1 MAVLSYSQGINQQC
15 VSGFFDILIVCLDI
29 ALYKIM
35 APTSKLYH
43 LTLRTANTHLKIFRN
58 FNFLDQNKVI
68 FAMDIISLHTFIP
81 NDNIKRCNSQKM
93 IFFDQRTVK
102 EASSKALLRLAE
114 LVLTPNCFSFD
125 GNDYKLT
132 NGVAMGTEMGPSY
145 ANVFVG
151 FIEH

>member
-1 MAVLSYSQGINQQC
+1 
-15 VSGFFDILIVCLDI
+15 
-29 ALYKIM
+29 M

-68 FAMDIISLHTFIP
+68 FAMDIISVHTFIP
-81 NDNIKRCNSQKM
+81 NASIKRCNSQKM

>member
-1 MAVLSYSQGINQQC
+1 M
-15 VSGFFDILIVCLDI
+15 
-29 ALYKIM
+29 M

-81 NDNIKRCNSQKM
+81 NDSIKRCNFQKM

>member
-1 MAVLSYSQGINQQC
+1 
-15 VSGFFDILIVCLDI
+15 
-29 ALYKIM
+29 
-35 APTSKLYH
+35 
-43 LTLRTANTHLKIFRN
+43 
-58 FNFLDQNKVI
+58 
-68 FAMDIISLHTFIP
+68 MDIISLHTFIL
-81 NDNIKRCNSQKM
+81 NDSIKRCNSQKM

-102 EASSKALLRLAE
+102 EASSKALLHLAE

-145 ANVFVG
+145 ANVSVG